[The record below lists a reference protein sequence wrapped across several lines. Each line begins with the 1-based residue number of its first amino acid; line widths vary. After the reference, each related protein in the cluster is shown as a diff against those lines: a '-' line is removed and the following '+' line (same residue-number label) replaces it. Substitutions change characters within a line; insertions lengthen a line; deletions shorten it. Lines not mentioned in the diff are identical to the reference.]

1 MIQNDERGKRIM
13 LRLETYT
20 CVKCG
25 KRFTKAV
32 GGIVASQG
40 EMILAVHPVC
50 DKCKLTAVKK
60 LFK

>member
-1 MIQNDERGKRIM
+1 M
-13 LRLETYT
+13 LRFETYT

-32 GGIVASQG
+32 GGIAASP
-40 EMILAVHPVC
+40 EKAVLAVHPVC
-50 DKCKLTAVKK
+50 DKCELAAVKK